1 MTTFLTLARTVYGEA
16 RGETLDGKI
25 AVAWTV
31 RNRVERPRWWGKTYN
46 EVCLKPRQFS
56 CWDDHNRLEM
66 MEADAADPVFADCLY
81 AALGAITGHIADPT
95 DASTHYHASSIH
107 PGWAR
112 GHTSVA
118 TIGGHIFYNDID

>member
-1 MTTFLTLARTVYGEA
+1 MTGFLTLARTVYGEA

-31 RNRVERPRWWGKTYN
+31 RNRVERPRWWGRTYN
-46 EVCLKPRQFS
+46 EVCLKPKQFS

-66 MEADAADPVFADCLY
+66 MEADAADPLFADCLY

-95 DASTHYHASSIH
+95 CGATHYHASNVS
-107 PGWAR
+107 PPWADGQTCTCII
-112 GHTSVA
+112 GHHV
-118 TIGGHIFYNDID
+118 FYAGID